1 MTVPGE
7 VLPTHPEVRD
17 LDVALPVQQNV
28 VQLQVAVDHVVR
40 VQVHQRQRDLGR
52 IQLSNIFNVD
62 YNIFVL

>member
-17 LDVALPVQQNV
+17 LDVSLPVQQNV

-40 VQVHQRQRDLGR
+40 VQVHQSQPDLR
-52 IQLSNIFNVD
+52 RVKLSNIF
-62 YNIFVL
+62 